1 MPSSRATNPF
11 ATDSYSA
18 DLPEKV
24 PGDVLAYVSF
34 NDLESAFSAFRDA
47 AAESDPEAE
56 SQLGMAEAFLGVSL
70 EEDVLPLLSGEGAVY
85 VRQGA
90 IIPEVT
96 LVTEIEDEDEAMAT
110 LDEIVQAASGF
121 APHLGSPK
129 TVEIDGVEARELPV
143 SPPMSLYYAAFDGLL
158 VVTSSPEGIAALREE
173 GDRLSDSEAFD
184 DALDAAGV
192 PDETRGFGY
201 VDLQRAVPLFLG
213 FAEAGDAA
221 TGEAR
226 GYLEPLQSL
235 VFYGDQDDETASF
248 TLLRRRRV
256 APYR

>member
-1 MPSSRATNPF
+1 
-11 ATDSYSA
+11 
-18 DLPEKV
+18 
-24 PGDVLAYVSF
+24 VLAYLSF

-47 AAESDPEAE
+47 AAEGDPEAE
-56 SQLGMAEAFLGVSL
+56 RQLGQAEAFLGLSL

-110 LDEIVQAASGF
+110 LDQIVQFAGGF
-121 APHLGSPK
+121 EPRLQNPK

-143 SPPMSLYYAAFDGLL
+143 APPGAPPMSVYYAAFDGLL
-158 VVTSSPEGIAALREE
+158 VVTTSQEGIAGLRDES
-173 GDRLSDSEAFD
+173 DRLSDSEAFD

-192 PDETRGFGY
+192 PDETHGFGY
-201 VDLQRAVPLFLG
+201 VDLEKAVPLFLG

-226 GYLEPLQSL
+226 AYVDPLQSL
-235 VFYGDQDDETASF
+235 VFYGDQDEETASF
-248 TLLRRRRV
+248 TLFV
-256 APYR
+256 GVE